1 MNGVNIVS
9 PSTWKNDKN
18 NSNYQMLAKSAE
30 KRARKSAQMGATW
43 IINSSV
49 YYDAVNK
56 FLPPPPLRV
65 GRPIIFT
72 VVFPCPYQGSTSAD
86 SCHQ

>member
-1 MNGVNIVS
+1 LGQPATPFIAYECIVWCGWREAGKCLPFTANQIKS
-9 PSTWKNDKN
+9 PYALWADSYIEKAPV
-18 NSNYQMLAKSAE
+18 AKSAE

-56 FLPPPPLRV
+56 FLLPHP
-65 GRPIIFT
+65 
-72 VVFPCPYQGSTSAD
+72 
-86 SCHQ
+86 

>member
-1 MNGVNIVS
+1 MTIPINLLRIIL
-9 PSTWKNDKN
+9 W
-18 NSNYQMLAKSAE
+18 LAKSAE

-56 FLPPPPLRV
+56 FLLPHP
-65 GRPIIFT
+65 
-72 VVFPCPYQGSTSAD
+72 
-86 SCHQ
+86 